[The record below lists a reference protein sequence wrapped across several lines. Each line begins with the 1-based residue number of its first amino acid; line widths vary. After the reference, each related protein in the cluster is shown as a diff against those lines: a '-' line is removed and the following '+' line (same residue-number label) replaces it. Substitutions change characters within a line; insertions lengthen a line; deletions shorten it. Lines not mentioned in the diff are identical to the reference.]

1 MKLRTKLI
9 LPLLLSCT
17 LAAVY
22 FYGYWVPHTLAKNEA
37 MELQELDRH
46 LTSIAL
52 GLSPLLLSNKVDTVV
67 GNLDELLKENPDW
80 VAVRLNNSKGRQVY
94 PLLISKPAP
103 PLVGST
109 NLRVIRKRVAYLGT
123 ELGELTVQLDITPT
137 LATVRHDYHEL
148 LVILLA
154 IFTLVTVTVLVAL
167 EVVVRR
173 PAVRLSEASR
183 RLARRDFGAPLPEAG
198 NDEIGSLVES
208 FASMRDEI
216 STHQAELHQKIDERT
231 AAEEALKT
239 SEAKLL
245 EITSVLADGVY
256 VLDADGTVTFINA
269 EAQRLLGWSEREL
282 IGRNGHDTFHYKRP
296 DGTPISSDDCP
307 VHHAI
312 HSGAIYRSLDDWLIH
327 KDGSIIPVSIAAS
340 PIVHDGCVLGSV
352 AAFQDITPRREAERA
367 LRESEQRFRETLEH
381 APIGMAIGALDWHF
395 HQPNR
400 ALCEMLGYEKEELEK
415 CTLMDVTH
423 PDDMPATQAHLKHI
437 LREGSG
443 TYKQEKRYLRKDG
456 KPVWMQATATLVRNT
471 GGEPSY
477 FIVQL
482 EDINARRSAEQRLQ
496 ESEER
501 FRLIS
506 TVAKDGIIIMGSEGG
521 ISYWN
526 PAAEVMFGYQE
537 GEAVAYDLHELIAP
551 QQYRKRFQRAMEKFR
566 TTGEGALVG
575 TTFEITALRKNG
587 QEFPI
592 ELSISAFQTKE
603 EWHALALVRDI
614 SERKQSEEKIRQLAY
629 YDTLTGL
636 PNRLMLLGNL
646 NQALL
651 LAKHHHR
658 SMAIMFLD
666 LDGFKQIND
675 TLGHDGGDE
684 LLRAVA
690 TRLTASVRQGDDVS
704 RQGGDEFIV
713 VLTEITQP
721 QDAALVAQKILRTF
735 EKPFQVRN
743 QQIHITSSIGIALYP
758 VDGPDNADDLMKK
771 ADMAMYAAK
780 AAGKNR
786 FHFFQG

>member
-1 MKLRTKLI
+1 MKLITKLL

-17 LAAVY
+17 LAAAY
-22 FYGYWVPHTLAKNEA
+22 LYLYWVPHTLANNEA
-37 MELQELDRH
+37 AQLQQVDRN
-46 LTSIAL
+46 LSSIAL
-52 GLSPLLLSNKVDTVV
+52 GLSPLLLSNKLDTVV

-80 VAVRLNNSKGRQVY
+80 VAVRLVDSKGRQVY
-94 PLLISKPAP
+94 PLLIAKTAAP
-103 PLVGST
+103 LKDGT

-123 ELGELTVQLDITPT
+123 DLGKLTVQLDVSPI
-137 LATVRHDYHEL
+137 LASVRHDYQEL
-148 LVILLA
+148 LVILLG
-154 IFTLVTVTVLVAL
+154 IFTLVTVTAIVTL

-173 PAVRLSEASR
+173 PALRLSEASR
-183 RLARRDFGAPLPEAG
+183 RLAQRDFDAPLPEAG
-198 NDEIGSLVES
+198 NDEIGTLVQS

-216 STHQAELHQKIDERT
+216 STHQAELHQEIDER
-231 AAEEALKT
+231 ALAEDALRR

-256 VLDADGTVTFINA
+256 VLDADGKVTFINE
-269 EAQRLLGWSEREL
+269 EAQRLLGWSEQEL
-282 IGRNGHDTFHYKRP
+282 IGRSGHDTFHYKRP
-296 DGTPISSDDCP
+296 DGTPISSDVCP
-307 VHHAI
+307 VHQTFKT
-312 HSGAIYRSLDDWLIH
+312 GAIYRSLDDWLVH
-327 KDGSIIPVSIAAS
+327 KNGSIIPVSIAAS
-340 PIVHDGCVLGSV
+340 PIIHDGCILGSV

-381 APIGMAIGALDWHF
+381 APIGMAIGTLDWHF
-395 HQPNR
+395 LQPNR
-400 ALCEMLGYEKEELEK
+400 ALCEMLGYEKEEFQNL
-415 CTLMDVTH
+415 TLMDLTH
-423 PDDMPATQAHLKHI
+423 PDDMPTTQAHMKRVLQG
-437 LREGSG
+437 ECG
-443 TYKQEKRYLRKDG
+443 TYRLEKRYLRKDG
-456 KPVWMQATATLVRNT
+456 EPVWMQAIATLVRNPE
-471 GGEPSY
+471 GEPSY

-482 EDINARRSAEQRLQ
+482 EDINARKSAEQRLQ

-506 TVAKDGIIIMGSEGG
+506 TVAKDGIIIMGPEGI

-526 PAAEVMFGYQE
+526 PAAAVIFGYQE
-537 GEAVAYDLHELIAP
+537 GEAVTYDLHDLIAP
-551 QQYRKRFQRAMEKFR
+551 QQYRKRFQRAMGKFR

-592 ELSISAFQTKE
+592 ELSISAFQTKD

-614 SERKQSEEKIRQLAY
+614 SERKQAEERIRQLAY

-658 SMAIMFLD
+658 SIAIMFLD

-675 TLGHDGGDE
+675 TLGHDVGDE
-684 LLRAVA
+684 LLKAVA
-690 TRLTASVRQGDDVS
+690 TRLAASLRQGDEVS

-713 VLTEITQP
+713 VLTEIKHP
-721 QDAALVAQKILRTF
+721 QDAALVAEKILRTF
-735 EKPFQVRN
+735 EKPFQIRN
-743 QQIHITSSIGIALYP
+743 HRIHITSSIGIALYP

-771 ADMAMYAAK
+771 ADTAMYAAK

-786 FHFFQG
+786 FQFFS